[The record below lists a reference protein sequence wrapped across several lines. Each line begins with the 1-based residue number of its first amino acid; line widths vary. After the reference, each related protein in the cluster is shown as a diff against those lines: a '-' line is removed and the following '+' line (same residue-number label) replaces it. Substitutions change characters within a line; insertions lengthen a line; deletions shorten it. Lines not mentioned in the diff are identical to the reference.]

1 MELRHLRHFVV
12 VAEEQSIGR
21 AAVRLHISQPPLTR
35 QIQQLEAEVGAAL
48 FERTTRGVEL
58 TDAGRIL
65 LEEARNLLSLAAMAA
80 DRAHKAG
87 RGTLGRIDV
96 GIFGSGIFGT
106 IPKILLAFRQTY
118 PEVDIVLHSMDKGQ
132 QVDALRQRRINVGF
146 NRLLQPTDDIASE
159 RILLEDLYVGISRSH
174 PLSRERELHVR
185 DLAGQPLVMFPS
197 GTRPSFI
204 DWMFNLCREEGFAPQ
219 VAQEVGDAVNGLALV
234 ASGFGL
240 CVVPESATNLK
251 LPGVVYRP
259 LRRTPTPQVDLS
271 CIYRADDRSTVLL
284 SFLEIA
290 RTFRSAGAKG

>member
-259 LRRTPTPQVDLS
+259 LRRTPAPQVDLS
-271 CIYRADDRSTVLL
+271 CIYRADDHSKVLS

-290 RTFRSAGAKG
+290 RTFRSAGTKG